1 MQAYCVKC
9 HAKKRMK
16 NPESITM
23 KNGRPATRGI
33 CPTCGTKMFRIGK
46 SQKVARAAGKK
57 MKVKAPSTLT
67 RYKVKTSPTLTRY
80 GENPV
85 ISPREG
91 SWWESRQTFNPG
103 AALLEDKVHILYR
116 AIGDDGISRL
126 GYAVSREGF
135 KVEERLGYPAYQ
147 HPVTSPEFTI
157 YSYSSGGSFGG
168 SEDPRLVRVGNEDV
182 LYMTYTAC
190 EGGLR
195 VGLTSIKVKDFLDR
209 KWAWSPPRLI
219 SPPGE
224 VHKNWVIFPEKIKGK
239 YAILHS
245 LCPKISISYL
255 DSLDF
260 KPGSYLT
267 SYHNG
272 GNGIGREAFWD
283 SIVRGAGPPPIK
295 TELGWLIFYHAISKD
310 EPYRYKIGATLVD
323 LKDPKRVI
331 RCSAA
336 PILEPDAVYENSGFK
351 PGVVYLSGAVVK
363 DGELLLYYGASD
375 SYVCV
380 ASCRLEDFLAALMD
394 GGRDVFMETKA
405 LPSPRQKKQRV
416 SRPRHSTPSSRK
428 TKGRK
433 RG

>member
-9 HAKKRMK
+9 RAKKKMRNPK
-16 NPESITM
+16 NITM
-23 KNGRPATRGI
+23 KNGRPATQGT

-46 SQKVARAAGKK
+46 SKEVARREWGKI
-57 MKVKAPSTLT
+57 KVEAPSPLT
-67 RYKVKTSPTLTRY
+67 RYR
-80 GENPV
+80 ENPI

-91 SWWESRQTFNPG
+91 SWWESHQTFNPG
-103 AALLEDKVHILYR
+103 AVLLEDKVHILYR
-116 AIGDDGISRL
+116 AIGDDGISRF

-135 KVEERLGYPAYQ
+135 KIEERLEYPVYQ
-147 HPVTSPEFTI
+147 HSVTSPEFNI

-168 SEDPRLVRVGNEDV
+168 SEDPRIVRVDNEEV

-190 EGGLR
+190 DEGLR
-195 VGLTSIKVKDFLDR
+195 VGLTSIKVKDFLAR
-209 KWAWSPPRLI
+209 KWEWSPPRLI

-224 VHKNWVIFPEKIKGK
+224 IHKNWVIFPEKIKGK

-245 LCPKISISYL
+245 LTPQISISYL

-272 GNGIGREAFWD
+272 GNGIGREKYWD
-283 SIVRGAGPPPIK
+283 SVIRGAGPPPIK
-295 TELGWLIFYHAISKD
+295 TKLGWLLFYHAID
-310 EPYRYKIGATLVD
+310 LCEPYKYKIGALLVN
-323 LKDPKRVI
+323 LEDPRSVI
-331 RCSAA
+331 RCSVA
-336 PILEPDAVYENSGFK
+336 PILEPATVYEHSGFK

-380 ASCRLEDFLAALMD
+380 ASCGLEEFLVTLIE
-394 GGRDVFMETKA
+394 GGRDVFVETQV
-405 LPSPRQKKQRV
+405 LPSPRQKKQGV
-416 SRPRHSTPSSRK
+416 SRPGRSTPSSRK